1 MNTEILR
8 TDEIARAAEIIRA
21 GGLIA
26 APTETVYGLCADA
39 TNEAAIKKIFTAK
52 GRDERKPISVFVRD
66 MFGAE
71 ALCREVPEAAYKLAE
86 KFFPGPVTLVLRKRE
101 TVSDALTA
109 GGETVGV
116 RCPDNAAVLELLRLT
131 NVPLTG
137 TSANLS
143 GEPSAESAEEALRAF
158 DGRIEAVID
167 GGRCGGGV
175 PSTVIDLTGGEIRI
189 LRAGAVSK
197 EEIEAVIA

>member
-66 MFGAE
+66 MRGAE
-71 ALCREVPEAAYKLAE
+71 ALCRDIPKAAYKIAE
-86 KFFPGPVTLVLRKRE
+86 KYFPGPVTLVLRKRD

-143 GEPSAESAEEALRAF
+143 GEPSAESAEEALKAF

-175 PSTVIDLTGGEIRI
+175 PSTVIDLTGEGIKI

>member
-66 MFGAE
+66 MRGAE
-71 ALCREVPEAAYKLAE
+71 ALCRDIPKAAYKIAE
-86 KFFPGPVTLVLRKRE
+86 KYFPGPVTLVLRKRE

-116 RCPDNAAVLELLRLT
+116 RCPDNAAVLELLRFT

-143 GEPSAESAEEALRAF
+143 GEPSAESAEEALKAF

-175 PSTVIDLTGGEIRI
+175 PSTVIDLTGEGIKI

>member
-1 MNTEILR
+1 MTTEVLSEN
-8 TDEIARAAEIIRA
+8 EIARAAEIILA
-21 GGLIA
+21 GGLVA

-39 TNEAAIKKIFTAK
+39 TNETAIRKIFTAK

-66 MFGAE
+66 MRGAE

-101 TVSDALTA
+101 NVSDALTA
-109 GGETVGV
+109 GGDTVGV
-116 RCPDNAAVLELLRLT
+116 RCPDNAAVLELMRLAG
-131 NVPLTG
+131 VPLTG

-143 GEPSAESAEEALRAF
+143 GEKSAESAEEAKIAF

-175 PSTVIDLTGGEIRI
+175 PSTVIDLTGEEIKI

-197 EEIEAVIA
+197 EEIEAVIG